1 MWSKIFERFR
11 TTSAAFRFF
20 DYHAKG
26 KFKKADFMLGCEK
39 LRLRFSASDLDQ
51 VWNYFDINKR
61 GFVTFNDFSLLDST
75 NNRLPRMIDFE
86 TIASERKAERDRI
99 AKDLIDSISRSSE
112 QPAFGVVTLP
122 SENMG

>member
-1 MWSKIFERFR
+1 
-11 TTSAAFRFF
+11 
-20 DYHAKG
+20 
-26 KFKKADFMLGCEK
+26 MLGCEK